1 MKGIVFNLLAEAV
14 ANKYGED
21 AWDGL
26 LAAAGLEGAYTSLGS
41 YPDAEMIRL
50 VEPAAAVLDCSGA
63 DVLRWFGR
71 AAMPLLATRYG
82 GFFEGHRSARDFV
95 SSVNDIIHPEV
106 RKLYAG
112 AGCPQFVF
120 ADDPDGRL
128 LIGYSLPRKLCH
140 LAHGLVEG
148 AADRFGE
155 TVELEHVA
163 CMLDGSPTCRM
174 AVRWLY

>member
-1 MKGIVFNLLAEAV
+1 MKGIVFNLLAETV
-14 ANKYGED
+14 AEKHGED
-21 AWDGL
+21 VWDNL
-26 LAAAGLEGAYTSLGS
+26 LVAAGLDGAYTSLGS
-41 YPDAEMIRL
+41 YPDTEMVRL
-50 VEPAAAVLDCSGA
+50 VEVAAAVLGCSGA

-82 GFFEGHRSARDFV
+82 VFFEGHRSARDFV
-95 SSVNDIIHPEV
+95 RSVNDIIHPEV

-128 LIGYSLPRKLCH
+128 LIGYSSPRQLCH
-140 LAHGLVEG
+140 LAHGFVEG

-163 CMLDGSPTCRM
+163 CMLKGSPTCRM
-174 AVRWLY
+174 AVRWLS